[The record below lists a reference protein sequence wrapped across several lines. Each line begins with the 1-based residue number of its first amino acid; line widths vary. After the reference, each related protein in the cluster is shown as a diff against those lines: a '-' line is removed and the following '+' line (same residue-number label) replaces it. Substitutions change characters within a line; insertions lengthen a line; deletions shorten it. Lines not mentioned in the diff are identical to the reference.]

1 MNRFF
6 NWSHQVTAQW
16 FGNTNCSKFI
26 CKVQFHHR
34 KPMIITDYKITKY
47 GEVEL
52 HGTFESEKETEQYN
66 RNGTTATQALIGN
79 KGLRDIE

>member
-1 MNRFF
+1 
-6 NWSHQVTAQW
+6 
-16 FGNTNCSKFI
+16 
-26 CKVQFHHR
+26 
-34 KPMIITDYKITKY
+34 MIITDYKITKY